1 MEQGKVIGEKWG
13 KKAVGGR
20 DEGKKKI
27 MERWTFEINKDGRR
41 KRREEGRE
49 RDRSNGE
56 NEGKMKGQEGKT
68 ERTNMKFCLECLKLF
83 SSGFYHKDSR
93 LRPHGGV
100 FGPFRHCRRLSGG

>member
-1 MEQGKVIGEKWG
+1 M
-13 KKAVGGR
+13 
-20 DEGKKKI
+20 
-27 MERWTFEINKDGRR
+27 NKDGRR

-56 NEGKMKGQEGKT
+56 NEGKMKGQEWTT

-100 FGPFRHCRRLSGG
+100 FGLFVIAAVSLEADEDSQPKLSEHLSNSAATFTNHVRLETMELH